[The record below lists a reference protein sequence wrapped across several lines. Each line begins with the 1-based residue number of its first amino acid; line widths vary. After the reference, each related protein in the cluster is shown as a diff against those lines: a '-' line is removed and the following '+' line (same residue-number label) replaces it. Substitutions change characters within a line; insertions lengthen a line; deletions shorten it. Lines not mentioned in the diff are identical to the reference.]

1 MPYLG
6 NDLSVI
12 VQQSRVAY
20 KYIATSGQTAFTG
33 NDANGFPLEVTT
45 NSFVSV
51 FLNGV
56 RLIKTDDYTV
66 NTNTITLIT
75 GATLNDELLV
85 VVDTELSTT
94 TSYTKSETD
103 TIVQGAIDNLVDAAP
118 GALDTLN
125 ELAAALNDDASFAT
139 TVTNSLATKVAKTS
153 ATGSAQVPV
162 GTEAQRDGSPSAG
175 YFRFNSDSSS
185 FEGYN
190 GTAWG
195 AVGGGATGAGGDA
208 VFYENDQ
215 TVTTNYTIT
224 AGKNA
229 MTTGPVIVADGVT
242 VTVPSGSR
250 LVVL

>member
-6 NDLSVI
+6 NDLSTI
-12 VQQSRVAY
+12 VKQSRVAY

-33 NDANGFPLEVTT
+33 TDSNGFSLETST
-45 NSFVSV
+45 DSFVSV

-66 NTNTITLIT
+66 SSNTITLGT
-75 GATLNDELLV
+75 GATLNDELIII
-85 VVDTELSTT
+85 VDTELSTT

-103 TIVQGAIDNLVDAAP
+103 VIVQAGLNNIVAGAP

-125 ELAAALNDDASFAT
+125 ELAAALGDDENFAT
-139 TVTNSLATKVAKTS
+139 TVTNSLATKVGKTS
-153 ATGSAQVPV
+153 STGSAQVPV
-162 GTEAQRDGSPSAG
+162 GSEAQRDGSPSAG
-175 YFRFNSDSSS
+175 YFRFNSDTTS

-215 TVTTNYTIT
+215 TITTDYTIT

-229 MTTGPVIVADGVT
+229 MTTGPVIVADGIT
-242 VTVPSGSR
+242 VTVPDGSR